1 MKKFIICK
9 TNFRKLSAK
18 KMADRLALFFSANK
32 RRASSKLHCYPSADG
47 WAAASQSQV
56 NLKTMTLYAQQII

>member
-18 KMADRLALFFSANK
+18 KMADRLALFFSPTNGGQVQSCIAIHRLTDG
-32 RRASSKLHCYPSADG
+32 RR
-47 WAAASQSQV
+47 QV
-56 NLKTMTLYAQQII
+56 KAR